1 MLWVYR
7 RYARYGAG
15 GARRYIVCHSLFPL
29 MPIPTLAEMRETV
42 EILQETKTVDRDS
55 YEQSSVFV
63 VKMTPPEFPPV
74 VVEWRLPAKVVIR
87 TPSVALQENFSG
99 AGADVEGYYVWI
111 KNPRAQKYCLNP
123 AFDSDM
129 PSSVDNPKYLPV
141 SGELD
146 EISTNDKL
154 KWRGRT
160 YRIAGIA
167 YRFNDDWIFLTI
179 MKQDG

>member
-1 MLWVYR
+1 
-7 RYARYGAG
+7 
-15 GARRYIVCHSLFPL
+15 
-29 MPIPTLAEMRETV
+29 MPIPTLSEMRETV

-55 YEQSSVFV
+55 YEQSSVFA
-63 VKMTPPEFPPV
+63 VKMTPPFAPPV

-99 AGADVEGYYVWI
+99 AGADVEGYYVWV
-111 KNPRAQKYCLNP
+111 KNPRAPKYRLNP
-123 AFDSDM
+123 TFDSDM
-129 PSSVDNPKYLPV
+129 PSSVDNPQCIPV
-141 SGELD
+141 VKENGEVDID

-154 KWRGRT
+154 NWRGRT